1 MSMTRIQNAKECTGT
16 GEGAKYSNIE
26 KDKSKYKPTPMI
38 KMTVNVLFWFPRG
51 LASRDRIELKDQWTK
66 STRVNVDSEH
76 WRLRRDLFYSSFP
89 IFFHFS
95 RT

>member
-38 KMTVNVLFWFPRG
+38 KMFCFGFPVV
-51 LASRDRIELKDQWTK
+51 SPVET
-66 STRVNVDSEH
+66 E
-76 WRLRRDLFYSSFP
+76 
-89 IFFHFS
+89 
-95 RT
+95 